1 MRLIKFFLVVFFA
14 LAFVANAEAHSYKQ
28 DQYDFWF
35 RKYTLLFF
43 SRAVDWKWFKAQAIA
58 ESALDP
64 TAVSPAGA
72 VGLMQIMPRT
82 GEDLAK
88 ELGVRLLLTHPRI
101 NIMMGIYYDRKLWDN
116 WKARRSRMERLRLTF
131 ASYNAGL
138 GNILRAQKL
147 AKKDK
152 KCNHL
157 FWNCIK
163 RYLKRITGRHSEE
176 TVDYVERIEYNYL
189 RLTVR
194 GIKADIKTLA
204 AISTILGVFVSNK
217 FS

>member
-14 LAFVANAEAHSYKQ
+14 LAFVANAKAHSYKQ

-64 TAVSPAGA
+64 TVISPAGA